1 MPPAITIA
9 RRALRVG
16 IVGGG
21 LCGFGAALLLQR
33 AGVRNV
39 TVFERDTALAERRQ
53 VRPRLVYPSSHSP
66 HTCLKSHS
74 QQDVVLLFASSGSP
88 FSFHVLV
95 AQLTLHAV
103 CYGMSY
109 ICNFALSRATG

>member
-39 TVFERDTALAERRQ
+39 TVFERDL
-53 VRPRLVYPSSHSP
+53 SP
-66 HTCLKSHS
+66 YW
-74 QQDVVLLFASSGSP
+74 AMP
-88 FSFHVLV
+88 FMYENSRWLHF
-95 AQLTLHAV
+95 LTNW
-103 CYGMSY
+103 Y
-109 ICNFALSRATG
+109 F